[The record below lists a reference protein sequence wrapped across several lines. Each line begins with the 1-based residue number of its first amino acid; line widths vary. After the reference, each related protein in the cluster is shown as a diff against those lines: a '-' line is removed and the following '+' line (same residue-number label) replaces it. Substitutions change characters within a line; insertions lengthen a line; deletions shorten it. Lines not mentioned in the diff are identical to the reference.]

1 MNYDKYFSDIV
12 KNIPPSGIR
21 KFFDVASTYKDAI
34 SLGVGEPDF
43 DTPWCAREAGIQR
56 RLHRQYFS
64 VLRSSSPKSPEAQ
77 SFRRMYCSC

>member
-34 SLGVGEPDF
+34 S
-43 DTPWCAREAGIQR
+43 
-56 RLHRQYFS
+56 
-64 VLRSSSPKSPEAQ
+64 
-77 SFRRMYCSC
+77 